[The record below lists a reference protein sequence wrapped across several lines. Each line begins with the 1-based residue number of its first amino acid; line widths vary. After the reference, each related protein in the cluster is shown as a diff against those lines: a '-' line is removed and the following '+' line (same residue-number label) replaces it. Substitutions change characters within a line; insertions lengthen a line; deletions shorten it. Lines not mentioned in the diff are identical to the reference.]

1 MRTAW
6 FSWCVYSTIK
16 IIFSTIIY
24 QALKNEV
31 AGPKNKHEKKD
42 AIVAHT
48 AMMQNHWIVFFFDC
62 PYLFGA
68 AYPSL
73 FLNQLNGS
81 EAIIAN

>member
-48 AMMQNHWIVFFFDC
+48 AMMQNH
-62 PYLFGA
+62 
-68 AYPSL
+68 
-73 FLNQLNGS
+73 
-81 EAIIAN
+81 